1 MVRITNGVDI
11 FEVTS
16 GAYENNFKKLG
27 YEIVKAKNEDVV
39 DEFDDTKTD
48 DEKFI
53 DEMEETPISMWSK
66 GDIKKFAQL
75 NEIDISGTKNA
86 DEARQIISEYLK

>member
-16 GAYENNFKKLG
+16 GAYENNFKKLD

-39 DEFDDTKTD
+39 DEFDDTRTD

-75 NEIDISGTKNA
+75 NEIDISGTKSA
-86 DEARQIISEYLK
+86 DEARQVISEYLK